1 MIPALPHRYRRHG
14 GLFAALLL
22 ASVLPTLLVAGRVAH
37 TGRLTYAFLVFN
49 LGLAWIPV
57 AFAAAAS
64 SFGAWRSRPGRA
76 LAALCAAGWL
86 VFFPNAPY
94 LLTDLMHLRVQGN
107 RLFWLDII
115 ALSSFAWTGLALG
128 FVSLYYMQRL
138 AADWFGRALSWVF
151 AAATIAA
158 SAFGIYLGRF
168 RRWNSWDVVRNPDD
182 LLLDVARTLLH
193 PFANAEV
200 MAFCAVLTTFLFA
213 AYLVLY
219 AWTHV
224 GDEPPS
230 PASEVAAPPGPRRS
244 P

>member
-1 MIPALPHRYRRHG
+1 MTPALPHRYRRHG

-22 ASVLPTLLVAGRVAH
+22 ASALSTLLIAGRIVH

-57 AFAAAAS
+57 FLAVAADS
-64 SFGAWRSRPGRA
+64 LGARRSRASTA
-76 LAALCAAGWL
+76 LAVLCGTGWL

-115 ALSSFAWTGLALG
+115 ALPSFAWTGLALG

-138 AADWFGRALSWVF
+138 AADRLGRVLSWVF

-168 RRWNSWDVVRNPDD
+168 RRWNSWDVVRNPED
-182 LLLDVARTLLH
+182 LLRDVARTLLH
-193 PFANAEV
+193 PFENAEV
-200 MAFCAVLTTFLFA
+200 MAFCAVLATFLFA

-224 GDEPPS
+224 HEEPS
-230 PASEVAAPPGPRRS
+230 PAREGVPPLRPPRS
-244 P
+244 A